1 MQVVSFVAH
10 KIAAHWR
17 KNKNGGREGKQGQI
31 LRRGGAGGEGRDAQR
46 DSRYECAEREIK
58 RRFTDS
64 GSTSSAIN
72 WETEN
77 EGTVRLN
84 GGVVEVMTDGHWH
97 RVLNEVWAWKPHR
110 TLERRGSKCALCEI
124 RGLPEFMSD
133 SHGIAVR
140 LLILNNEA

>member
-10 KIAAHWR
+10 KIAKRWR
-17 KNKNGGREGKQGQI
+17 KAKNGCREGTQGQT
-31 LRRGGAGGEGRDAQR
+31 LCRGDAEGERTQGGQEN
-46 DSRYECAEREIK
+46 RYEGAEREIK

-64 GSTSSAIN
+64 GSTSSAID
-72 WETEN
+72 WEADT
-77 EGTVRLN
+77 EGTVRLRE
-84 GGVVEVMTDGHWH
+84 GVAEVMTDGHWH
-97 RVLNEVWAWKPHR
+97 RVPNEVWAWKPHR

-140 LLILNNEA
+140 PLILNNEA